1 MKLDFLEWE
10 RRGGRDVGAESEN
23 ITHAES
29 LKILSLTMFNMG
41 VKTFVKGE
49 GGISLNGL
57 ASSADARDISVPGTH
72 RHPPGTL
79 GVHQANS
86 SRGPC
91 LAICDNFWPVAPV
104 QPLLSATFLVITQ

>member
-1 MKLDFLEWE
+1 MILKCRAKRFMGVKQWERHTMELDFLEWE

-57 ASSADARDISVPGTH
+57 ASSTDAKGHFSTRNATSSP
-72 RHPPGTL
+72 RHPWSTPGK
-79 GVHQANS
+79 
-86 SRGPC
+86 
-91 LAICDNFWPVAPV
+91 
-104 QPLLSATFLVITQ
+104 